1 MLLCGLQTI
10 QITSNSKCY
19 STFVITYIPET
30 CSLCFLICSCSSKGA
45 ELCNKTSR
53 LYAENA
59 VKVSDT
65 RYLHIYAC
73 MSSFKSYEMWLI
85 LGRWSQLSC
94 TQVMKCPFLLLWNAC
109 CISSYSVRQENGF
122 MLSDHSAS
130 MTSAFSEEVCMPVF
144 KSLYTSNSV
153 FLSVFNFDISN
164 TNHYNFFSYY
174 GFCDLNVKSGVIRF
188 YRSECCYPFYFL
200 ALETVSCCW
209 FSRWQSSLWVSS
221 AADLQQ
227 MLE

>member
-1 MLLCGLQTI
+1 
-10 QITSNSKCY
+10 
-19 STFVITYIPET
+19 
-30 CSLCFLICSCSSKGA
+30 
-45 ELCNKTSR
+45 
-53 LYAENA
+53 
-59 VKVSDT
+59 
-65 RYLHIYAC
+65 
-73 MSSFKSYEMWLI
+73 MSSFKFYEMWLI

-130 MTSAFSEEVCMPVF
+130 MTSAFSEEVCVPVF
-144 KSLYTSNSV
+144 KVLYTSSSV

-164 TNHYNFFSYY
+164 TNHYNFFLTMDFVIWMWSLEWYA
-174 GFCDLNVKSGVIRF
+174 FTGVNAAI
-188 YRSECCYPFYFL
+188 YPFYFL
-200 ALETVSCCW
+200 AVETVNCCW

-221 AADLQQ
+221 AEDLKQ

>member
-1 MLLCGLQTI
+1 MLVC
-10 QITSNSKCY
+10 
-19 STFVITYIPET
+19 
-30 CSLCFLICSCSSKGA
+30 
-45 ELCNKTSR
+45 
-53 LYAENA
+53 
-59 VKVSDT
+59 
-65 RYLHIYAC
+65 
-73 MSSFKSYEMWLI
+73 
-85 LGRWSQLSC
+85 
-94 TQVMKCPFLLLWNAC
+94 QVLNLMKCDWSWEGGVSCLVHRSWNVLF
-109 CISSYSVRQENGF
+109 YSFEMHAASVVTQSDENGF

-144 KSLYTSNSV
+144 KALYTSSSV

-174 GFCDLNVKSGVIRF
+174 GFCDLNVKSGVICF

-221 AADLQQ
+221 AEGLQQ

>member
-1 MLLCGLQTI
+1 MNSSFQITLLDISMDSTGFGGYSLYLVSGNGKHFCFDEVLKGISCPCSQSSVRCLAIYFSFAFDSFVYCSYFFSVHQVVTVVLLCGLQTI

-73 MSSFKSYEMWLI
+73 MSSFKFYEM
-85 LGRWSQLSC
+85 
-94 TQVMKCPFLLLWNAC
+94 
-109 CISSYSVRQENGF
+109 
-122 MLSDHSAS
+122 
-130 MTSAFSEEVCMPVF
+130 
-144 KSLYTSNSV
+144 
-153 FLSVFNFDISN
+153 
-164 TNHYNFFSYY
+164 
-174 GFCDLNVKSGVIRF
+174 
-188 YRSECCYPFYFL
+188 
-200 ALETVSCCW
+200 
-209 FSRWQSSLWVSS
+209 
-221 AADLQQ
+221 
-227 MLE
+227 